1 MHPFQSRYSL
11 FFIVDAYFANIGKA
25 AVKMADGNGEE
36 QKADVDMS
44 ENVVEKAWMVVRV
57 RTSEQTQEF
66 EVSPECSVAQVRF
79 LFGWLTSH
87 ILLHTT
93 HIFCSILSIGLFFRK

>member
-1 MHPFQSRYSL
+1 
-11 FFIVDAYFANIGKA
+11 
-25 AVKMADGNGEE
+25 MADGNGEE

-44 ENVVEKAWMVVRV
+44 ENVVEEAWMVVRV

-79 LFGWLTSH
+79 LFGLVYITYFIAH
-87 ILLHTT
+87 DT
-93 HIFCSILSIGLFFRK
+93 HFLFYFIYWFVFS